1 VADPRPRKSFSLLAQ
16 PLDRA
21 AFVAYLLGAV
31 VPLAALAWV
40 VARWVR
46 PERLGEAARWGL
58 LGLLI
63 SIAVL
68 SLGAFLVLR
77 QTAQAALGRLDRDN
91 RRLQHLLEAS
101 GSLAAAADDDEILR
115 LAASS
120 AAEVAEAAAGFV
132 VGPVRR
138 GGFDVLAA
146 YPAGE
151 VRAARRAAIFAA
163 AESAAET
170 LRPGILAEEGGD
182 PAALAVAVPFHPGN
196 LGGGGLVVAHDTKR
210 PFDDSETQ
218 ALATLS
224 SLARVALRNA
234 ELREA
239 ERNFFT
245 HATNLLVA
253 TLDRYLED
261 RSDHSRRVAS
271 LANRIGRE
279 LELPESRLERLH
291 FAALLHDI
299 GMLRVPRQHV
309 TDLEEVRRHAEL
321 GDEMLRP
328 IRIWEDLAPLVRHHH
343 EWFDGSGYPDRLAGE
358 AIPLESRIIGVAE
371 AFDAMT
377 SERSYKP
384 AVSIALALERL
395 EAGSGSQFD
404 PAVIRAML
412 SLDRQNALG

>member
-1 VADPRPRKSFSLLAQ
+1 VARSRPKKSLSLLAQ

-31 VPLAALAWV
+31 VPLATLAWV
-40 VARWVR
+40 VQRWVH
-46 PERLGEAARWGL
+46 PERLGSTARWGL
-58 LGLLI
+58 LGLFA
-63 SIAVL
+63 SIGAL

-77 QTAQAALGRLDRDN
+77 RTAHQAIRRLDRDN

-101 GSLAAAADDDEILR
+101 GSLAAAADDAEILQ
-115 LAASS
+115 LAAGA
-120 AAEVAEAAAGFV
+120 AAEVAEAAGGYV
-132 VGPVRR
+132 VGPLR
-138 GGFDVLAA
+138 GGGYDLLASH
-146 YPAGE
+146 PAGE
-151 VRAARRAAIFAA
+151 PTPARRAALVAA
-163 AESAAET
+163 AESAVET
-170 LRPGILAEEGGD
+170 LRPGIRAEEGGG

-196 LGGGGLVVAHDTKR
+196 LGGGGLVVAHDAKR
-210 PFDDSETQ
+210 PFDEGETQ

-271 LANRIGRE
+271 LANRVGRE
-279 LELPESRLERLH
+279 LELPETRLERLH

-299 GMLRVPRQHV
+299 GMLRVPRQHFK
-309 TDLEEVRRHAEL
+309 DLEEVRRHPEL

-343 EWFDGSGYPDRLAGE
+343 EWFDGGGYPDRLAGE
-358 AIPLESRIIGVAE
+358 AIPLEARIIGVAE

-377 SERSYKP
+377 SERSYK
-384 AVSIALALERL
+384 AAISAGEALAQLQSG
-395 EAGSGSQFD
+395 AGTQFD
-404 PAVIRAML
+404 PVVVRAMVDL
-412 SLDRQNALG
+412 ERQGALG